1 MNPMTAKKGSN
12 RSNPKLPPPPP
23 PRVPPQTGPARKIGE
38 ALRRP
43 LVPGRHII
51 KMPHEK

>member
-1 MNPMTAKKGSN
+1 MINMTSKKGS
-12 RSNPKLPPPPP
+12 RSTPKTPAPP